1 MGGVATFPNLTIDV
15 VGNVTHTL
23 TASSSTTPPLRTGT
37 SASFTVSPGAPYSLA
52 IVQPQLG
59 GQINTGNS
67 VGTFY
72 LEQYDQYGNNT
83 WGSTGTPLTFSS
95 TSPGGTFSLTDGG
108 PSTTTATF
116 PYPPNNNNPPNN
128 RDLYFYYG
136 DTTAGLP
143 TITVSSPGLISGAQ
157 QVEMIN
163 VESPGDQTDATGGPI
178 TPLTITGQNS
188 SPDYSFTSWSATGLP
203 PGLSIDSTGTVTGT
217 PTTTGTYSVEVF
229 GYEGTYAYGYTT
241 FSWTITNAVAVTN
254 PGPQTNVSGTAIAAL
269 PISATDSGGETLTY
283 SDGGT
288 LPPGLAIDPNTGSIT
303 GTPTTAGS
311 YPVTITATDTDGYT
325 GNASFSWTITNTVSV
340 TSPGN
345 QSNLAG
351 SAILSVPITATDS
364 GGETLT
370 YSDGGTLPP
379 GLAIDPNT
387 GSITG
392 TPTTGGTYPV
402 TITATDTDGYTGSTS
417 FSWTISD
424 AVSVTSPGNQSS
436 VSGTAITALPIS
448 ATDSGGETLTY
459 SDGGTLPP
467 GLAIGSHSGSITGT
481 PTTAGSYPVTI
492 TATDT
497 DGYSGNASFTW
508 KITNAVSVTNPGAQT
523 SVSGTAIA
531 ALPIT
536 ATDSGGETLTY
547 SDGGTLPPGLA
558 IDPNTG
564 SITGTPTTA
573 GSYAVTIAATDTDG
587 YTGNA
592 SFTWTITNTVSVTSP
607 GNQSSVS
614 GTAITA
620 LPITATD
627 SGGETLTYSDG
638 GTLPPG
644 LAIGSH
650 SGSITG
656 TPTTAGTYAVTVTAT
671 DTGGFTGHASF
682 TWTITGP
689 ANGPTVLTLSHT
701 SGPGA
706 GGQRVRITGTNLRGA
721 TEVLFGSTPGIKPH
735 WNRKGTKLVVKTPSE
750 AAGTID
756 VRVVTPNGTSSIT
769 PADRYTFVGPSV
781 TGVSPNSG
789 PAAGGGKMIK
799 ISGTGFEGATQV
811 RFGGAT
817 ATFTVNGKGT
827 VITASVP
834 AGTPGTVN
842 IVVTTP
848 GGTSAI
854 TPADDYTYTG

>member
-1 MGGVATFPNLTIDV
+1 M
-15 VGNVTHTL
+15 
-23 TASSSTTPPLRTGT
+23 
-37 SASFTVSPGAPYSLA
+37 
-52 IVQPQLG
+52 
-59 GQINTGNS
+59 
-67 VGTFY
+67 
-72 LEQYDQYGNNT
+72 
-83 WGSTGTPLTFSS
+83 
-95 TSPGGTFSLTDGG
+95 
-108 PSTTTATF
+108 
-116 PYPPNNNNPPNN
+116 
-128 RDLYFYYG
+128 
-136 DTTAGLP
+136 
-143 TITVSSPGLISGAQ
+143 TIT
-157 QVEMIN
+157 
-163 VESPGDQTDATGGPI
+163 
-178 TPLTITGQNS
+178 
-188 SPDYSFTSWSATGLP
+188 
-203 PGLSIDSTGTVTGT
+203 
-217 PTTTGTYSVEVF
+217 
-229 GYEGTYAYGYTT
+229 
-241 FSWTITNAVAVTN
+241 
-254 PGPQTNVSGTAIAAL
+254 
-269 PISATDSGGETLTY
+269 
-283 SDGGT
+283 
-288 LPPGLAIDPNTGSIT
+288 
-303 GTPTTAGS
+303 
-311 YPVTITATDTDGYT
+311 
-325 GNASFSWTITNTVSV
+325 
-340 TSPGN
+340 
-345 QSNLAG
+345 
-351 SAILSVPITATDS
+351 
-364 GGETLT
+364 
-370 YSDGGTLPP
+370 
-379 GLAIDPNT
+379 
-387 GSITG
+387 
-392 TPTTGGTYPV
+392 
-402 TITATDTDGYTGSTS
+402 
-417 FSWTISD
+417 
-424 AVSVTSPGNQSS
+424 
-436 VSGTAITALPIS
+436 
-448 ATDSGGETLTY
+448 
-459 SDGGTLPP
+459 
-467 GLAIGSHSGSITGT
+467 
-481 PTTAGSYPVTI
+481 
-492 TATDT
+492 
-497 DGYSGNASFTW
+497 
-508 KITNAVSVTNPGAQT
+508 
-523 SVSGTAIA
+523 
-531 ALPIT
+531 
-536 ATDSGGETLTY
+536 
-547 SDGGTLPPGLA
+547 
-558 IDPNTG
+558 
-564 SITGTPTTA
+564 
-573 GSYAVTIAATDTDG
+573 ATDTDG

-656 TPTTAGTYAVTVTAT
+656 TPTTAGTYAVTITAT

-721 TEVLFGSTPGIKPH
+721 TEVLFGSTPGIRPH

>member
-1 MGGVATFPNLTIDV
+1 
-15 VGNVTHTL
+15 
-23 TASSSTTPPLRTGT
+23 
-37 SASFTVSPGAPYSLA
+37 
-52 IVQPQLG
+52 
-59 GQINTGNS
+59 
-67 VGTFY
+67 
-72 LEQYDQYGNNT
+72 
-83 WGSTGTPLTFSS
+83 
-95 TSPGGTFSLTDGG
+95 
-108 PSTTTATF
+108 
-116 PYPPNNNNPPNN
+116 
-128 RDLYFYYG
+128 
-136 DTTAGLP
+136 
-143 TITVSSPGLISGAQ
+143 
-157 QVEMIN
+157 MIN

-497 DGYSGNASFTW
+497 DGYSGNTSFTW
-508 KITNAVSVTNPGAQT
+508 KITNAVSVTNPGAQS

-547 SDGGTLPPGLA
+547 SDGGTLHRGWP
-558 IDPNTG
+558 
-564 SITGTPTTA
+564 SIPTPDRSPA
-573 GSYAVTIAATDTDG
+573 RRPRPAAT
-587 YTGNA
+587 
-592 SFTWTITNTVSVTSP
+592 
-607 GNQSSVS
+607 
-614 GTAITA
+614 
-620 LPITATD
+620 
-627 SGGETLTYSDG
+627 
-638 GTLPPG
+638 
-644 LAIGSH
+644 
-650 SGSITG
+650 
-656 TPTTAGTYAVTVTAT
+656 
-671 DTGGFTGHASF
+671 
-682 TWTITGP
+682 
-689 ANGPTVLTLSHT
+689 
-701 SGPGA
+701 
-706 GGQRVRITGTNLRGA
+706 R
-721 TEVLFGSTPGIKPH
+721 
-735 WNRKGTKLVVKTPSE
+735 
-750 AAGTID
+750 
-756 VRVVTPNGTSSIT
+756 
-769 PADRYTFVGPSV
+769 
-781 TGVSPNSG
+781 
-789 PAAGGGKMIK
+789 
-799 ISGTGFEGATQV
+799 
-811 RFGGAT
+811 
-817 ATFTVNGKGT
+817 
-827 VITASVP
+827 
-834 AGTPGTVN
+834 
-842 IVVTTP
+842 
-848 GGTSAI
+848 
-854 TPADDYTYTG
+854 